1 MTNKTC
7 VMGSPQLIYRK
18 KKSNGM
24 FKLGNLTVIAY
35 LKIHYSHFPFR
46 MFSIECDFFM
56 SFDKNDLNFLLS
68 KVNLEEK
75 LHRCKLSLII
85 SF

>member
-7 VMGSPQLIYRK
+7 VMGSRQLIYRK
-18 KKSNGM
+18 KKFNGM
-24 FKLGNLTVIAY
+24 FAVTEIAY

-56 SFDKNDLNFLLS
+56 SFDKDDLNFLLS